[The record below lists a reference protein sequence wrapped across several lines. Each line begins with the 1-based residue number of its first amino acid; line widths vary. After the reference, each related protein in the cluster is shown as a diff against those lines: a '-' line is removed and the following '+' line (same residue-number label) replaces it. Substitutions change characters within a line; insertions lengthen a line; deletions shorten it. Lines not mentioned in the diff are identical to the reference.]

1 MKERWNGMNHAI
13 SQKRLALSGGKVLSP
28 GGKLVRATLILE
40 GTSILGLL
48 PEGAEIPDNTD
59 LLDVSG
65 CTVAPGFIDT
75 HVHGGGGHN
84 FMTGTQEALSA
95 ISRYMVRGGVTACLA
110 TTTSA
115 SLTDL
120 TLALENAARAK
131 QSPPPGQVEVVGVH
145 LEGPFV
151 NPQFRGV
158 HDEQHV
164 RQATPSELEAI
175 WGASGSTLRVV
186 TLAPEQPGGMEAVR
200 FLAKRGVQVSM
211 GHTGATYD
219 EARMALMNG
228 VRRGT
233 HVFNAM
239 PPIHHREP
247 GPLTA
252 LLGDSSAFLELI
264 VDGYHVNPVVID
276 MTLRLAGPER
286 VVLITDCTDVAGQ
299 GEGTFTRW
307 EGTEVVIKDGQSRT
321 PSGSLAGSILSMDHA
336 VRNLVKFGVPLH
348 NALRMATETP
358 ARSIGVFDRKGSL
371 SPGKDADVV
380 VLGNDL
386 STTMTIVRGEI
397 AYERERHT
405 AEFRTDSES

>member
-1 MKERWNGMNHAI
+1 MNHAI
-13 SQKRLALSGGKVLSP
+13 SQKRLALSGGEVLSP

-40 GTSILGLL
+40 GTTILDLL

-75 HVHGGGGHN
+75 HVHGGGGYN
-84 FMTGTQEALSA
+84 FMTSTKTAFNA
-95 ISRYMVRGGVTACLA
+95 ISEHMLKGGVTACLA

-120 TLALENAARAK
+120 TSALENAARAK
-131 QSPPPGQVEVVGVH
+131 RNPVTGQVEIVGVH
-145 LEGPFV
+145 LEGPFI

-158 HDEQHV
+158 HDKQHV
-164 RQATPSELEAI
+164 RQATISELETI
-175 WGASGSTLRVV
+175 WEAADSALKVV
-186 TLAPEQPGGMEAVR
+186 TLAPEQPGGTEAIR
-200 FLAKRGVQVSM
+200 FFAKRGVQVSM

-219 EARMALMNG
+219 EAQIALMNS

-247 GPLTA
+247 GPVTA
-252 LLGDSSAFLELI
+252 LLEDDAAYLELI
-264 VDGYHVNPVVID
+264 VDGYHINPAVIEL
-276 MTLRLAGPER
+276 TLRIASPER
-286 VVLITDCTDVAGQ
+286 IVLITDCIDVAGQ

-307 EGTEVVIKDGQSRT
+307 EGTKVVIKNGQSRT
-321 PSGSLAGSILSMDHA
+321 PAGALAGSILSMNQA

-371 SPGKDADVV
+371 SPGKDADIV
-380 VLGNDL
+380 VLHDDL
-386 STTMTIVRGEI
+386 STAMTIVRGEI
-397 AYERERHT
+397 AYERRK
-405 AEFRTDSES
+405 